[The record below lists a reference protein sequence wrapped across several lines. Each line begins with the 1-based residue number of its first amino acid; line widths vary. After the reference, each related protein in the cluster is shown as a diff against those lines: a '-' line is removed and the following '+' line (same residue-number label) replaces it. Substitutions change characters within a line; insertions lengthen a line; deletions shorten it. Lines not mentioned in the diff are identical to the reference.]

1 MKLNPYLMFDGNCE
15 EAFKFYAAT
24 LGGKGLMVHRFGD
37 NAESAGNVSAEWR
50 NKLMHARVDIDGV
63 LLMGSDAPP
72 GRQQAKGGFSVS
84 LNVANVTEG
93 ERIFKALSEKGHVV
107 MPFGKTFWALG
118 FGMCVDRFG
127 TPWMVNCEP
136 AAS

>member
-1 MKLNPYLMFDGNCE
+1 MPYRLL
-15 EAFKFYAAT
+15 A
-24 LGGKGLMVHRFGD
+24 
-37 NAESAGNVSAEWR
+37 
-50 NKLMHARVDIDGV
+50 VDIDGT

-84 LNVANVTEG
+84 INVAKVADG
-93 ERIFKALSEKGHVV
+93 ESIFKALAENGHIV
-107 MPFGKTFWALG
+107 MPYQKTFWALG